1 MKPQKTIH
9 WVTPTTMV
17 AAFLVGCMLSLG
29 HHLFYSSLAGTNT
42 PTGYYH
48 AIAGNKISKQELN
61 TAIGTTFAFLV
72 KAMLALAVS
81 TAYVQAFWHSAKA
94 SKRGQRLST
103 LETTFPILGNVLGFA
118 KVHVWVK
125 HPLLLFLVIIAW
137 SAPIASIVTPATLS
151 VQYIAVQQSKLTPVP
166 KFGFTNYDFVAP
178 LEVDVSS
185 GTDYSELDKNRGA

>member
-1 MKPQKTIH
+1 
-9 WVTPTTMV
+9 MV

-103 LETTFPILGNVLGFA
+103 LETTFPIL
-118 KVHVWVK
+118 
-125 HPLLLFLVIIAW
+125 VIIAW